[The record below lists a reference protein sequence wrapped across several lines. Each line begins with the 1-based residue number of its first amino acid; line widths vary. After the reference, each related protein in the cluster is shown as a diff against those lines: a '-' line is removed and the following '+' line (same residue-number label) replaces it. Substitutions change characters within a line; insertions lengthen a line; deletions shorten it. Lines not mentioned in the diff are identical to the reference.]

1 MQKAKYK
8 EIFRLKEMLEKAEI
22 PFYFHDIPEH
32 HGHQIVYT
40 GKRGFNIACSVIQH
54 DFSYGGTAD
63 LLEISGLL
71 TDAEKK
77 ELEAALPNT
86 YIKYCYGLMA
96 GNGWRLLQ
104 NYYDM
109 RDLLGMPYNTW

>member
-8 EIFRLKEMLEKAEI
+8 EIFRLKEMLEKAQI

-40 GKRGFNIACSVIQH
+40 GKSGFNIACSVIQH

-77 ELEAALPNT
+77 RDAVLGWQTAEDVFNRIET
-86 YIKYCYGLMA
+86 HWTGLKD
-96 GNGWRLLQ
+96 GDSKNE
-104 NYYDM
+104 
-109 RDLLGMPYNTW
+109 

>member
-40 GKRGFNIACSVIQH
+40 GKKGFSITCSVIQH
-54 DFSYGGTAD
+54 DFSYGGSVE

-71 TDAEKK
+71 TDEEKK
-77 ELEAALPNT
+77 RDAVLGWQTAEDVFGRIVNHWVSLKDGETN
-86 YIKYCYGLMA
+86 
-96 GNGWRLLQ
+96 NG
-104 NYYDM
+104 
-109 RDLLGMPYNTW
+109 

>member
-40 GKRGFNIACSVIQH
+40 GKSGFNIACSVIQH

-77 ELEAALPNT
+77 RDAVLGWQTAEDVFSRIET
-86 YIKYCYGLMA
+86 HWTGLKD
-96 GNGWRLLQ
+96 GDSKNE
-104 NYYDM
+104 
-109 RDLLGMPYNTW
+109 